1 MWVNR
6 ICPFR
11 VSILILVTS
20 PTASRRASD
29 DGRAPRAWEQVV
41 DWVEQRILTG
51 ELTVGDLLPAERD
64 LAGQLGVGR
73 SAVREAVRTLQASG
87 VVRSSVGAGSA
98 GGTTV
103 TAVPDHALTR
113 LLRLH
118 VALGNFPSA
127 DVTEVRVA
135 LERLSARLA
144 SSQASVE
151 DLKRMAHE
159 VEAMDDD
166 SLSISEFNLHDTAF
180 HSALAEAAGNR
191 LAADLT
197 VAIRE
202 SMRLPILAGM
212 QALEDWPAARAVLRR
227 DHHAILAAVQ
237 AHEPEEASALVEQHV
252 RWAYANMPAL
262 HGRPAAPPPRNG

>member
-1 MWVNR
+1 M
-6 ICPFR
+6 
-11 VSILILVTS
+11 SIPQESRPIGD
-20 PTASRRASD
+20 RRAL
-29 DGRAPRAWEQVV
+29 RAWEQVV

-51 ELTVGDLLPAERD
+51 GLAVGDVLPAERD
-64 LAGQLGVGR
+64 LAAQLGVGR

-87 VVRSSVGAGSA
+87 VVRSSVGAGAA

-118 VALGNFPSA
+118 VALGNFPTS

-144 SSQASVE
+144 CAE
-151 DLKRMAHE
+151 ADAGDIARMQEAL
-159 VEAMDDD
+159 VAMDDD
-166 SLSISEFNLHDTAF
+166 SLSITEFNQHDTDF
-180 HSALAEAAGNR
+180 HVALAEAAGNR

-202 SMRLPILAGM
+202 SMRLPILAG
-212 QALEDWPAARAVLRR
+212 LRELPDWEQSRGLLRGE
-227 DHHAILAAVQ
+227 HHAILDAVVAQEAGQAADLI
-237 AHEPEEASALVEQHV
+237 ENHV
-252 RWAYANMPAL
+252 RSAYARMPAL
-262 HGRPAAPPPRNG
+262 HDRVATPSPDVDEP